1 MGFKPLRQKHFEYI
15 ESHRVE
21 ASDVAHAHHASKG
34 FDIANYLENI
44 FYPKAEKR
52 EDLPNYLVKLEAKDE
67 SHLPWYK
74 KQGRVT
80 GLQKAID
87 RDFAIGSQVGV
98 MLGTFATFA
107 TGGAAAVGIGAMGL
121 VGGLIGG
128 ASDYIRNSEELENH
142 ATITPPTHFN
152 RDAIK
157 YGLGWALGAKF
168 VLTVG
173 AIALTAITGGGAAAI
188 VVPEIVTTIC
198 MGLGAV
204 YGANKGADA
213 GYERMD
219 TEYKAATIKHQRPEL
234 KVSVTREF
242 VNGMEGLL
250 LGLGTAVAEG
260 IANNQEVAAVTN
272 TNVQMSPQIE
282 ETTKW
287 REMHQPKA
295 NNIVKYTD
303 IHKPKTA
310 NGFQQ
315 LAHNISEAAE
325 QVAHHFH

>member
-1 MGFKPLRQKHFEYI
+1 MGFKPLRQKRLEYVK
-15 ESHRVE
+15 SHRVE
-21 ASDVAHAHHASKG
+21 ADDVAHAHHASKG
-34 FDIANYLENI
+34 SDIANYLENI

-52 EDLPNYLVKLEAKDE
+52 EDLPNYLVKLEEKDE
-67 SHLPWYK
+67 TNLPWYK
-74 KQGRVT
+74 KQGRIT
-80 GLQKAID
+80 WIEKATQ

-98 MLGTFATFA
+98 LLGTFATFA
-107 TGGAAAVGIGAMGL
+107 TGGATAAGIGAMAL

-142 ATITPPTHFN
+142 AVITPPTHFN

-173 AIALTAITGGGAAAI
+173 AIALTAITGGGAAAF

-219 TEYKAATIKHQRPEL
+219 IEYKAATIKHQRPEL
-234 KVSVTREF
+234 KVTVSKEF
-242 VNGMEGLL
+242 VNGMEGLT

-260 IANNQEVAAVTN
+260 ISSNQTSAV
-272 TNVQMSPQIE
+272 VQMSPQTE

-287 REMHQPKA
+287 RTLRPSIHA
-295 NNIVKYTD
+295 NNHGEKNFVQ
-303 IHKPKTA
+303 HVLSSEPVE
-310 NGFQQ
+310 Q
-315 LAHNISEAAE
+315 LI
-325 QVAHHFH
+325 HHF

>member
-1 MGFKPLRQKHFEYI
+1 MGFNPLRQKHFEYI

-52 EDLPNYLVKLEAKDE
+52 EDLPNYLVKLEEKDE
-67 SHLPWYK
+67 THLPWYK

-98 MLGTFATFA
+98 LLGTLATFA
-107 TGGAAAVGIGAMGL
+107 TGGAAAAGIGAMGL

-157 YGLGWALGAKF
+157 CGLGWALGAKF
-168 VLTVG
+168 ALAVATTILTTVG
-173 AIALTAITGGGAAAI
+173 ASAVLPMIALATPAIMA
-188 VVPEIVTTIC
+188 
-198 MGLGAV
+198 LGAV
-204 YGANKGADA
+204 YGANKGMDS

-219 TEYKAATIKHQRPEL
+219 IEYKAATIKHQRPEL

-242 VNGMEGLL
+242 VNGMEGLA

-260 IANNQEVAAVTN
+260 IATNQVVSAVTN
-272 TNVQMSPQIE
+272 ETVQMSPQTE

-287 REMHQPKA
+287 RTLRPSIHA
-295 NNIVKYTD
+295 NNHGKKNFMQHVLSSE
-303 IHKPKTA
+303 PVE
-310 NGFQQ
+310 Q
-315 LAHNISEAAE
+315 LI
-325 QVAHHFH
+325 HHF